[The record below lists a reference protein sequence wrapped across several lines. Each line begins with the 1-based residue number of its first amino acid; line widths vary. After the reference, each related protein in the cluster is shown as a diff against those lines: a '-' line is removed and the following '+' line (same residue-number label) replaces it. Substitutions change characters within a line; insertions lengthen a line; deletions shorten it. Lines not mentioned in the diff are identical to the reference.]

1 MANQTKSK
9 SKHLMNC
16 MKTLTLVTMKDY
28 EFMPHLKESK
38 FLSTGCLD
46 LFVIQLSQGSK
57 HVNNDDDDDDDSIQY
72 FDSAKKPNFCKI

>member
-1 MANQTKSK
+1 
-9 SKHLMNC
+9 
-16 MKTLTLVTMKDY
+16 MKDY

-57 HVNNDDDDDDDSIQY
+57 HVNDDDSIQY
-72 FDSAKKPNFCKI
+72 FDSAKKVLTFVKSNFKETFSIF